1 MDFKFIQQAV
11 IANADEYEERFKV
24 KIDKEF
30 AMLKLYEEVGEFT
43 QAVLIHERRCRPEKY
58 LDPERSREEVA
69 KELADVVGMAIVN
82 AHRQGI
88 DLEAALQKKWIKNRV
103 PETMTAP

>member
-1 MDFKFIQQAV
+1 MDFNFIQQAV
-11 IANADEYEERFKV
+11 MKNADEYEEKFQV

-30 AMLKLYEEVGEFT
+30 AMLKLYEELGEFT

-58 LDPERSREEVA
+58 LDPERSKLEVA

-88 DLEAALQKKWIKNRV
+88 DLEAALKIKWIKDRT
-103 PETMTAP
+103 PESMKTA